1 MLAQRWLK
9 TGWKYWKCKKI
20 ENYMEFAN
28 VGVMFA
34 QNQLEILKILENKNY
49 MEFAHVGLML
59 A

>member
-1 MLAQRWLK
+1 
-9 TGWKYWKCKKI
+9 
-20 ENYMEFAN
+20 MEFAN
-28 VGVMFA
+28 VGVMLA